1 MNIRVVMFLMI
12 GMVASVARAAD
23 DKAVFPDDRAKAS
36 YSVGVNMGSQ
46 MKREKMDL
54 DLDLI
59 LKGIKD
65 TQEGHPLLT
74 EQEVRDAWSS
84 YNQKHRK
91 DLAETN
97 KLAGQA
103 FLVENKK
110 KEGIK
115 TLEVTLPDGAKSELQ
130 YKVLTEGNGDSPKSN
145 DVVTVNY
152 RGTLIDGTEFDSSIK
167 RGQPLVRAA
176 NMVIKGWSE
185 ALQRMKP
192 GAKWQLFIPSELGYG
207 ERGAGPQSHIGPN
220 ATLIFDMELVSF
232 NPPAPPAAGAPP
244 PNQPVTSDIIKVPS
258 KEELEKGAKIE
269 VIKKEDLEKIQ
280 KEQQLKQA
288 E

>member
-1 MNIRVVMFLMI
+1 MFLII
-12 GMVASVARAAD
+12 GMVASLARAAED
-23 DKAVFPDDRAKAS
+23 NAAFPDERAKAS
-36 YSVGVNMGSQ
+36 YSVGVNMGAQ

-65 TQEGHPLLT
+65 TMAGHPQLT
-74 EQEVRDAWSS
+74 EQEVRDAWTS

-97 KLAGQA
+97 KLAGQT
-103 FLVENKK
+103 FLAENKN

-115 TLEVTLPDGAKSELQ
+115 TLEVTLPDGTKSELQ
-130 YKVLTEGNGDSPKSN
+130 YKILEEGKGDSPKSN

-152 RGTLIDGTEFDSSIK
+152 RGTLIDGTEVDSSIK
-167 RGQPLVRAA
+167 RGQPLVRQA
-176 NMVIKGWSE
+176 NMLIKGWTE

-207 ERGAGPQSHIGPN
+207 ERGAGPQSPIGPN

-232 NPPAPPAAGAPP
+232 NPPAPPPPSPAP

-258 KEELEKGAKIE
+258 KAELEKGAKIE
-269 VIKKEDLEKIQ
+269 VIKKEDLEKLQ
-280 KEQQLKQA
+280 KEQQQKQP
-288 E
+288 EKK